1 MAKKK
6 ILVYGDSNTWGWIGV
21 EQAFPSTRYAN
32 EDRWAGVMA
41 DELGND
47 FEVAVDGLTVR
58 ATNLDDSMDWNAIKA
73 DMFNGA
79 KTLPAAIA
87 REMPVDLLII
97 MLGTNDLKVDT
108 NRSAEDI
115 ANAII
120 EVAKVAH
127 DCAGGVA
134 YHYQAPEVL
143 VVSPPPINDMP
154 HPDFASMFEGG
165 RPKSEALGTALRS
178 VAGAAGIN
186 SFDAGAVTGNA
197 QGADGLHMSKVQHAQ
212 LGRSIA
218 DKVRSLLSKQEAS
231 NHPNP

>member
-21 EQAFPSTRYAN
+21 KEAFPSSRYAD

-41 DELGND
+41 AELGSD
-47 FEVAVDGLTVR
+47 YEVAVDGLTVR
-58 ATNLDDSMDWNAIKA
+58 ATNLDDAMDWNAIKA

-108 NRSAEDI
+108 NRTAEDI
-115 ANAII
+115 ANAIV
-120 EVAKVAH
+120 EVAEVANG
-127 DCAGGVA
+127 CAGGVA
-134 YHYQAPEVL
+134 YHYQAPQVL
-143 VVSPPPINDMP
+143 VVSPPPVNDMP
-154 HPDFASMFEGG
+154 HPDFATMFEGG
-165 RPKSEALGTALRS
+165 RAKSEALGAALKS
-178 VAGAAGIN
+178 AADEAGFA

-197 QGADGLHMSKVQHAQ
+197 LGTDGLHMSKDQHAL

-218 DKVRSLLSKQEAS
+218 DKVRAL
-231 NHPNP
+231 